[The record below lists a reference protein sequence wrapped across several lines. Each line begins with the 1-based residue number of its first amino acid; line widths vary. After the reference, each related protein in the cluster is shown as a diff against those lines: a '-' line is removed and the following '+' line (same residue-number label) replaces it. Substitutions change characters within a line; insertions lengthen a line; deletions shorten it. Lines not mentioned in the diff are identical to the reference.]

1 MIKLFELAKLMTM
14 SVHNRQT
21 HESCTTRSGP
31 KAHGDTHHALPLT
44 IIYSINSHISKGLR
58 NSKAVTVSSSLKE
71 ELKYWR
77 FLDSWKECLPWRDEK
92 HYSVKLCSDASN
104 SGWGGIL
111 SLPEGKLQSRD
122 YWKSEDRSS
131 IKYHD

>member
-44 IIYSINSHISKGLR
+44 IIYSINSHMFCKTCKGFLESDQPLYDLWDMLR
-58 NSKAVTVSSSLKE
+58 KNFKITYILEGVSLK
-71 ELKYWR
+71 LW
-77 FLDSWKECLPWRDEK
+77 WVG
-92 HYSVKLCSDASN
+92 SVTENA
-104 SGWGGIL
+104 
-111 SLPEGKLQSRD
+111 
-122 YWKSEDRSS
+122 
-131 IKYHD
+131 